1 MRRDF
6 NKIFCPLLAADYAN
20 YKISRRNLLL
30 SRERERAGRSK
41 NRVIQSQPISR
52 HDRPVPA
59 TMKDMSEPVTRA
71 ELEAVLTKFAER
83 MESRLAEMR
92 TELTEVRTEL
102 TEMHAKI
109 ERVETSLLTAFH
121 GWARPTEIKFRASNA
136 KVEAFGI
143 QISGFDE
150 RVNLLEERMA
160 DVERQLRER
169 HPPAA

>member
-1 MRRDF
+1 MSEPVARRTD
-6 NKIFCPLLAADYAN
+6 
-20 YKISRRNLLL
+20 
-30 SRERERAGRSK
+30 
-41 NRVIQSQPISR
+41 VIQSQPISR

-71 ELEAVLTKFAER
+71 ELESLLTKFAER
-83 MESRLAEMR
+83 METQLAGLRTEMR